1 MLRFGLRRPV
11 VAPLAAALA
20 AASAAA
26 ACGRDPV
33 DPLPTTLGAARFTA
47 STPIT
52 SRLARPFYSDTLLAW
67 QDTVF
72 YWRDRVDMRAKAAD
86 VRSRVAAANTH
97 GALWNAATA
106 SIDQYLRPAPPGDR
120 DEHSAYFPPD
130 RSPGVVDSPADT
142 ARRFDVVGDTLSRA
156 LAPGAGRVA
165 YLYFPGY
172 SGKTESRRADSTLA
186 VIRAVDQAGPCG
198 WVLDQRRNNG
208 GNIAAMFSGLHP
220 LIGDAPASQTQNGL
234 GGFLFSDGSRG
245 LLYLQNGRLGTYDRV
260 SNRRYPYDVAPTTP
274 YALRRPNSPVAILT
288 SGATASAGE
297 LIALAFRGS
306 AVPHRTFG
314 GNTYGVTTGP
324 VGIYLLPDSGYLN
337 ITASIMFDRLGTT
350 YGGILPPDEAVA
362 GPAPREITPAG
373 VLRNGDPVLAAAVR
387 WLQAQPAC
395 AGAAVASRA
404 PSAERAAAPPAA
416 ARLPGVDR
424 PARLL
429 ERVGKYFVTGG
440 AERALDGR

>member
-1 MLRFGLRRPV
+1 
-11 VAPLAAALA
+11 
-20 AASAAA
+20 
-26 ACGRDPV
+26 
-33 DPLPTTLGAARFTA
+33 
-47 STPIT
+47 
-52 SRLARPFYSDTLLAW
+52 
-67 QDTVF
+67 VF
-72 YWRDRVDMRAKAAD
+72 YWRDRVDWPRQQAD
-86 VRSRVAAANTH
+86 VRGRVDRARSH
-97 GALWNAATA
+97 GALWEAAEA
-106 SIDQYLRPAPPGDR
+106 SIDPWLRDAPPGGR
-120 DEHSAYFPPD
+120 DEHSAFFPPD
-130 RSPGVVDSPADT
+130 VAPGLVDSPAD
-142 ARRFDVVGDTLSRA
+142 AANRYAVVGDTLRRA
-156 LAPGAGRVA
+156 LAPGAGRVG
-165 YLYFPGY
+165 YLWFPNY
-172 SGKTESRRADSTLA
+172 AGKNARGRVDSAQA
-186 VIRAVDQAGPCG
+186 VIRAVDANAPCG
-198 WVLDQRRNNG
+198 WVLDQRFNYG
-208 GNIAAMFSGLHP
+208 GDIAAMLSGLAP
-220 LIGDAPASQTQNGL
+220 LLGDAPASQTQNGL

-314 GNTYGVTTGP
+314 ANTYGVTTGP

-404 PSAERAAAPPAA
+404 PSAERSAAPPAA
-416 ARLPGVDR
+416 ARLPASTAGAA
-424 PARLL
+424 ARARGQVL
-429 ERVGKYFVTGG
+429 RHGRRRAGRSTG
-440 AERALDGR
+440 R

>member
-1 MLRFGLRRPV
+1 MPRTGPRRTAALPF
-11 VAPLAAALA
+11 AAALA
-20 AASAAA
+20 AVSAVA

-33 DPLPTTLGAARFTA
+33 EPLPITGGATRFTA

-67 QDTVF
+67 QDEVF
-72 YWRDRVDMRAKAAD
+72 YWRDRVDVQAKAAD
-86 VRSRVAAANTH
+86 VRARVAAATTH
-97 GALWNAATA
+97 GALWSAATA
-106 SIDQYLRPAPPGDR
+106 SIDQYLRPAPPNGR
-120 DEHSAYFPPD
+120 DEHSAYFPP
-130 RSPGVVDSPADT
+130 SQAPGVVDSPADT
-142 ARRFDVVGDTLSRA
+142 ARRYDVVGDTLSRA

-172 SGKTESRRADSTLA
+172 AGKTESRRADSTLA
-186 VIRAVDQAGPCG
+186 VIRSVDQAAPCG

-208 GNIAAMFSGLHP
+208 GNIAAMLSGLSP

-260 SNRRYPYDVAPTTP
+260 ANRRYPYDVVPTTP
-274 YALRRPNSPVAILT
+274 YTLRRPNSPVAILT

-314 GNTYGVTTGP
+314 ANTYGVTTGP

-337 ITASIMFDRLGTT
+337 ITASIMFHR
-350 YGGILPPDEAVA
+350 
-362 GPAPREITPAG
+362 
-373 VLRNGDPVLAAAVR
+373 
-387 WLQAQPAC
+387 
-395 AGAAVASRA
+395 
-404 PSAERAAAPPAA
+404 
-416 ARLPGVDR
+416 
-424 PARLL
+424 
-429 ERVGKYFVTGG
+429 
-440 AERALDGR
+440 